1 MEEQKIIWKARK
13 RSLFFGLPL
22 SFTVYSVDEDTFN
35 MERGFFNKTYEEIK
49 LYRIRDYIIKESF
62 IQRMFGL
69 GTLHICSADSTT
81 PEFDVVNIKNCKN
94 VKKLISDQVEV
105 AKVKYGVKTSEF
117 ISDRPQK

>member
-13 RSLFFGLPL
+13 RSLFFGLPI

-35 MERGFFNKTYEEIK
+35 VAKGFFNRVYEEIK

-81 PEFDVVNIKNCKN
+81 
-94 VKKLISDQVEV
+94 
-105 AKVKYGVKTSEF
+105 
-117 ISDRPQK
+117 